1 VRAVLARTK
10 NSYTLEYACQ
20 TSTGMQW
27 FIAVVTPL
35 GNDENR
41 RLMIVQHNITERKL
55 AEDALRK
62 KETRTKSLV
71 VQLETTQAELHE
83 KVRDLETFHD
93 LAVDR
98 ELRMIELKKENQ
110 QLRNHTPAVHTSS
123 QGNSQPV
130 PQATG

>member
-1 VRAVLARTK
+1 
-10 NSYTLEYACQ
+10 
-20 TSTGMQW
+20 MQW

-93 LAVDR
+93 LVVDR

>member
-1 VRAVLARTK
+1 
-10 NSYTLEYACQ
+10 
-20 TSTGMQW
+20 MQW

-98 ELRMIELKKENQ
+98 ELRMIELKKKTSNSITTRPRFIPPRRGIVSPC
-110 QLRNHTPAVHTSS
+110 LRRPARPLVAVAIA
-123 QGNSQPV
+123 QPDKF
-130 PQATG
+130 

>member
-1 VRAVLARTK
+1 MLARTK

-62 KETRTKSLV
+62 KKLARKAWWYNSKQPKPNFMRRSGTWKHFTTSL
-71 VQLETTQAELHE
+71 
-83 KVRDLETFHD
+83 
-93 LAVDR
+93 
-98 ELRMIELKKENQ
+98 
-110 QLRNHTPAVHTSS
+110 
-123 QGNSQPV
+123 
-130 PQATG
+130 